1 MSCKLVREGRLLR
14 LTLAR
19 PDKRNAL
26 NAALCHDIAEAV
38 DSADP
43 RDTGA
48 VFLDAEG
55 PSFCAGMDL
64 AESLTADAAV
74 LAEVHDRLFTMGRR
88 AAVPVVAYVQGHAIA
103 GGTGLVANAHLVYAA
118 EDARFGLTELRVNLW
133 PFLIYRAVED
143 AIGARRTLAWTL
155 EAGIYD
161 AAAARD
167 AGLVHRIATH
177 AEALAA
183 ARELAERLADTVGQG
198 MTYYRGSRVLEHAEA
213 GELAARLRIELMA
226 SDGYRQAAVACRDRK
241 KS

>member
-1 MSCKLVREGRLLR
+1 MSCKIAREGRLLR

-19 PDKRNAL
+19 PEKRNAL
-26 NAALCHDIAEAV
+26 SAALCHEIVEAV
-38 DSADP
+38 DAVDP

-48 VFLDAEG
+48 IFLDAEG

-64 AESLTADAAV
+64 ADSLTADPAELAAI
-74 LAEVHDRLFTMGRR
+74 HDRLFTMGRR
-88 AAVPVVAYVQGHAIA
+88 AEVPIVAYVHGHAIA
-103 GGTGLVANAHLVYAA
+103 GGTGLAANAHLVYAA

-183 ARELAERLADTVGQG
+183 A
-198 MTYYRGSRVLEHAEA
+198 H
-213 GELAARLRIELMA
+213 ELAARLHEAVAFGMTYFRQSRTLSFDEAGALAADLRIELM
-226 SDGYRQAAVACRDRK
+226 SSGGYREAAAAFRDRK
-241 KS
+241 KT